1 MTFHEFEDKVRD
13 TLAKYVRDKS
23 QRDREIELILGLY
36 EEGAEVTSIIR
47 RSIHGNFH
55 ETKID
60 FEHLSEEIGDVIW
73 YITHIGMQLDLDF
86 GQIALANLQ
95 EVNNGKEFLNYDADK
110 LTLKD
115 YQQNAI
121 TAYRHK
127 LLPSTQEEK
136 ARYLAMGMIKEIGEV
151 SELFGESILEYAPLY
166 SDKVKGK
173 LGDTLWYLAE
183 ISETYDL
190 DLETIASKTI
200 QKTKARY
207 NKDGIAQIPSEGE
220 GR

>member
-1 MTFHEFEDKVRD
+1 MTFHEFENEIRD
-13 TLAKYVRDKS
+13 TLAKYIRDKS
-23 QRDREIELILGLY
+23 QDDREIELILGLY

-73 YITHIGMQLDLDF
+73 YIAHIGMQLDLDF
-86 GQIALANLQ
+86 SQIALANLQ
-95 EVNNGKEFLNYDADK
+95 KVNRKEFLNYDADK

-127 LLPSTQEEK
+127 LLPITQEEK

-151 SELFGESILEYAPLY
+151 SELFGENILEYAPLY
-166 SDKVKGK
+166 NDKIKGK

-183 ISETYDL
+183 ISETYEL

-200 QKTKARY
+200 QKTKSRY
-207 NKDGIAQIPSEGE
+207 NKDGIAQIPNKGE
-220 GR
+220 DR

>member
-1 MTFHEFEDKVRD
+1 MTFHEFENEVRD

-23 QRDREIELILGLY
+23 QRDRKIELILGLY

-73 YITHIGMQLDLDF
+73 YIAHIGMQLDLDF

-95 EVNNGKEFLNYDADK
+95 KVNWKEFLNYDADK

-115 YQQNAI
+115 YQQNAV
-121 TAYRHK
+121 TAYAHK

-151 SELFGESILEYAPLY
+151 SELFGESILDYAPLY
-166 SDKVKGK
+166 TDKIQGK

-183 ISETYDL
+183 ISETYGL
-190 DLETIASKTI
+190 DLETIARKNI
-200 QKTKARY
+200 EKTKARY
-207 NKDGIAQIPSEGE
+207 NKNGIAQIPSEGD

>member
-1 MTFHEFEDKVRD
+1 MTFHEFEDEVRD

-47 RSIHGNFH
+47 RSIRGNFH

-60 FEHLSEEIGDVIW
+60 FAHLSEEIGDVIW
-73 YITHIGMQLDLDF
+73 YIAHIGMQLDLDLD
-86 GQIALANLQ
+86 QIALANLQ
-95 EVNNGKEFLNYDADK
+95 KVNRKKFLNYDADK
-110 LTLKD
+110 LTIKD

-127 LLPSTQEEK
+127 TLPSTQEEK

-151 SELFGESILEYAPLY
+151 SELFGENILEYAPLY

-190 DLETIASKTI
+190 NLETIASKTI

-207 NKDGIAQIPSEGE
+207 NKEGIAQIPSEGD